1 LAIVKKVYSNGNVD
15 AQLDASAIAG
25 AQVQANIP
33 HASTAQVV
41 PAGLR
46 PTVQWYVDHA
56 GESLT
61 AGSTSHTT
69 AVPTIAPSIKHQPT
83 EKIVSVGSSV
93 TMQVIA
99 AGSPTPT
106 YQWRK
111 NKVA

>member
-1 LAIVKKVYSNGNVD
+1 
-15 AQLDASAIAG
+15 
-25 AQVQANIP
+25 
-33 HASTAQVV
+33 
-41 PAGLR
+41 
-46 PTVQWYVDHA
+46 A

-111 NKVA
+111 NKVAIPGATSSSYTIASAQLGDIGSYDVVVTNSQGSLVSASTFVFAQ